1 MKAGLANKHSI
12 QVPALIGASLDRG
25 QAGMVGKGLN
35 IWPNV
40 HIDDGMIPHRSCCPL
55 TDSFSNLVAD
65 LYIDLYNA
73 IKTNPDKVGHGR
85 KGYYFGLNGEH
96 TLYDVSKELGRAMVA
111 VGKSSSE
118 EPTTFTKEEINKYF
132 QASLS
137 LHLIRLCA
145 LINLS

>member
-1 MKAGLANKHSI
+1 
-12 QVPALIGASLDRG
+12 
-25 QAGMVGKGLN
+25 MVGKGLN
-35 IWPNV
+35 IWSNV
-40 HIDDGMIPHRSCCPL
+40 HIDDGMIPHRCCCPL
-55 TDSFSNLVAD
+55 TNSFSNSAAD

-73 IKTNPDKVGHGR
+73 IKENLDKAGHGR

-132 QASLS
+132 QASFS
-137 LHLIRLCA
+137 LHLIR
-145 LINLS
+145 

>member
-1 MKAGLANKHSI
+1 
-12 QVPALIGASLDRG
+12 
-25 QAGMVGKGLN
+25 MVGKGLN

-55 TDSFSNLVAD
+55 TNSFSNSVAD

-73 IKTNPDKVGHGR
+73 IKANPDKVGRGR

-132 QASLS
+132 QASFS
-137 LHLIRLCA
+137 LHLIR
-145 LINLS
+145 